1 MALAPDMSG
10 VCRVAG
16 TFDIQLKAEEYRQ
29 DQNNVR
35 NTTSTGFTLCEWLE
49 VGNMVCFVRNQLQ
62 ILDCLIHDFTAV
74 GNETTCNNVVCR
86 IQIQRF
92 ALFIPILSHEIEQVG

>member
-1 MALAPDMSG
+1 M
-10 VCRVAG
+10 
-16 TFDIQLKAEEYRQ
+16 
-29 DQNNVR
+29 NVR

-49 VGNMVCFVRNQLQ
+49 VGNTVSYMKNQLQ
-62 ILDCLIHDFTAV
+62 ILDRLVHDFAAV